1 MSWDSHVIQ
10 TKRYLKMSDSEES
23 MSTMPVLQKR
33 PKISL
38 PTNTDGSGDDQV
50 KNKIISHL
58 QSTPIRSFID
68 QFHSAFVY

>member
-1 MSWDSHVIQ
+1 
-10 TKRYLKMSDSEES
+10 MSDSEES

-50 KNKIISHL
+50 KKKKYITFTIN
-58 QSTPIRSFID
+58 PNSFL
-68 QFHSAFVY
+68 YR

>member
-1 MSWDSHVIQ
+1 MSRDSHVIQ

-50 KNKIISHL
+50 KKKKKYITFTIN
-58 QSTPIRSFID
+58 PNSFL
-68 QFHSAFVY
+68 YR

>member
-1 MSWDSHVIQ
+1 VELIYKGMNRG

-50 KNKIISHL
+50 KKKKYITFTIN
-58 QSTPIRSFID
+58 PNSFL
-68 QFHSAFVY
+68 YR